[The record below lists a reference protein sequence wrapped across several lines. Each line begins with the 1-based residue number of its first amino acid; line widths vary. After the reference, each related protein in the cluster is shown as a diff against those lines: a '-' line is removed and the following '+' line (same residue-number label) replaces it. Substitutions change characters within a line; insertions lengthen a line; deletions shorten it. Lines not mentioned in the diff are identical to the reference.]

1 MATDQWAD
9 YLEAACEHLRQTR
22 RAVEAGC
29 AGPPGPPRPTDPLPD
44 ELRGRVQLLAAG
56 YDQLALEV
64 STHMAQMQ
72 RYRRTPVP
80 PAPPASHFVDQR
92 V

>member
-1 MATDQWAD
+1 MRAPPPDASSPS
-9 YLEAACEHLRQTR
+9 R
-22 RAVEAGC
+22 RAAPAHRGRPD
-29 AGPPGPPRPTDPLPD
+29 PPPPLPD

-64 STHMAQMQ
+64 ATRLSEMQ
-72 RYRRTPVP
+72 RYRRTQVP
-80 PAPPASHFVDQR
+80 QAPPASHFVDQR

>member
-9 YLEAACEHLRQTR
+9 YLEAACEHLRQSR
-22 RAVEAGC
+22 RCRRGGLRRP
-29 AGPPGPPRPTDPLPD
+29 AGPAASTAPLPD

-64 STHMAQMQ
+64 STRMAQMQ
-72 RYRRTPVP
+72 RYRRTHVP
-80 PAPPASHFVDQR
+80 PAPPASQFVDQR

>member
-9 YLEAACEHLRQTR
+9 YLEAACDHLRQTR
-22 RAVEAGC
+22 LTLEAGA
-29 AGPPGPPRPTDPLPD
+29 AGPPGPPRPTAPLPD

-64 STHMAQMQ
+64 STRMSALQ

>member
-1 MATDQWAD
+1 MVPDQWAD
-9 YLEAACEHLRQTR
+9 YLEAACAHLRQTR
-22 RAVEAGC
+22 LAVEVGDPA
-29 AGPPGPPRPTDPLPD
+29 PPGPPRPSGSPPD

-64 STHMAQMQ
+64 ATRLSVMQ
-72 RYRRTPVP
+72 RYRRTQVP
-80 PAPPASHFVDQR
+80 QTPPASHFVDQR

>member
-1 MATDQWAD
+1 
-9 YLEAACEHLRQTR
+9 
-22 RAVEAGC
+22 
-29 AGPPGPPRPTDPLPD
+29 
-44 ELRGRVQLLAAG
+44 
-56 YDQLALEV
+56 V

>member
-1 MATDQWAD
+1 MASDQWSD

-22 RAVEAGC
+22 EAMERGEP
-29 AGPPGPPRPTDPLPD
+29 GPPGPARPTTPPPEDV
-44 ELRGRVQLLAAG
+44 RSRVQVLASG

-64 STHMAQMQ
+64 STRLSSLQ
-72 RYRRTPVP
+72 RYRRSQAQS
-80 PAPPASHFVDQR
+80 APRASQFVDQR